1 MKDLQKRL
9 QSLIFDHASRFYLV
23 GYFKSGKSTD
33 GESFAFCLSVDAGVH
48 GGSQHHAGI
57 QHPAASKKAYLK
69 HRSPLFGLLSTFPF
83 VKSIN
88 QFLFESSF
96 MQRPYLPQ

>member
-9 QSLIFDHASRFYLV
+9 QSLIFYHASRFYFV
-23 GYFKSGKSTD
+23 GCFKSGKVTD
-33 GESFAFCLSVDAGVH
+33 RQCFAFCPSVDAGGHVD
-48 GGSQHHAGI
+48 SQHHAGI
-57 QHPAASKKAYLK
+57 KHPAASKKAFLK
-69 HRSPLFGLLSTFPF
+69 RRSPLFGLLSTFPF